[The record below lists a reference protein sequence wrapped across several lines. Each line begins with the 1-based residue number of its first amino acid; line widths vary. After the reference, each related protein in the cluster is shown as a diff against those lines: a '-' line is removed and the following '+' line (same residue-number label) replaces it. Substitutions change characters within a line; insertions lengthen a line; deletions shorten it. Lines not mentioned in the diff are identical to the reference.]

1 MADKEPH
8 RSSPTIVATGSE
20 FFQACTKPDEGTLSK
35 HQRQRKCPEHHEG
48 RCKFD
53 RGAYQES
60 DPGAYADACG
70 MVDATATR
78 QLPDHRA
85 DERAEDD
92 AGDSEEQSDDG
103 ANERAPQR
111 RLAGAVAFGAIGA
124 GKKIEHDRERGEYTQ
139 KHDHP
144 NGNLPE
150 VSHPRGQEHSA
161 EHHRDARQV
170 GQDRSDKTGG
180 NDDAGDDI
188 PEDGPVHALRIAAL
202 RPSPVGRGG
211 RRPSA
216 QRWGE
221 GLEAPRR
228 LRYAEPSSGA
238 ARHLLPEGEGK
249 SGVPYFAGVNCSVKT
264 SNGCSVIVSG

>member
-85 DERAEDD
+85 DDR
-92 AGDSEEQSDDG
+92 

-144 NGNLPE
+144 NGNLP
-150 VSHPRGQEHSA
+150 
-161 EHHRDARQV
+161 
-170 GQDRSDKTGG
+170 
-180 NDDAGDDI
+180 
-188 PEDGPVHALRIAAL
+188 
-202 RPSPVGRGG
+202 
-211 RRPSA
+211 
-216 QRWGE
+216 
-221 GLEAPRR
+221 
-228 LRYAEPSSGA
+228 
-238 ARHLLPEGEGK
+238 
-249 SGVPYFAGVNCSVKT
+249 
-264 SNGCSVIVSG
+264 